1 MAFGNNYSYNPYV
14 NPYASPYNAPQ
25 AQFNQPMQFNAQ
37 PQQPPQN
44 ATQSVGS
51 GFMWVN
57 NIDEAQAYMVAP
69 NSAVQL
75 WDKNSPCVY
84 LKSADSTG
92 KPTMQI
98 FDLVERKQEDINF
111 VKADGN
117 DVIEQMRDDIETLKS
132 KVDALMAKKVK
143 TKVKEDVDN
152 G

>member
-25 AQFNQPMQFNAQ
+25 AAFNQPMQFSAQTPQMAQNA
-37 PQQPPQN
+37 PQQPTN
-44 ATQSVGS
+44 
-51 GFMWVN
+51 GFVWVN
-57 NIDEAQAYMVAP
+57 DINEAANYLVAP

-84 LKSADSTG
+84 LKTADAAG

-98 FDLVERKQEDINF
+98 FDLVERKQQPTAQTQTATTADYVTRAEF
-111 VKADGN
+111 AELRKA
-117 DVIEQMRDDIETLKS
+117 
-132 KVDALMAKKVK
+132 VDALTAKKAESEAV
-143 TKVKEDVDN
+143 EN